1 MAMKRTIFVAA
12 EIDQARR
19 LLGLGERAS
28 MAEIKI
34 AYRHMCKQWHP
45 DVATD
50 KTTSTRKMKDINA
63 AYRLLLEYCESYR
76 FSFSPEEIESFDPEK
91 WWSRRFGDNIY
102 SSSGEEGSSE

>member
-1 MAMKRTIFVAA
+1 MKRTTFDAA

-28 MAEIKI
+28 KAEIKT
-34 AYRHMCKQWHP
+34 AYRHLCKQWHP
-45 DVATD
+45 DVLTD
-50 KTTSTRKMKDINA
+50 RTTGTRKMKDITA

-76 FSFSPEEIESFDPEK
+76 FSFSPEEVESFDPEK

-102 SSSGEEGSSE
+102 SPSGEEGSGE

>member
-1 MAMKRTIFVAA
+1 MKRTTFVAA

-28 MAEIKI
+28 KAEIKA
-34 AYRHMCKQWHP
+34 AYRHMCKQCHP
-45 DVATD
+45 DVVKD
-50 KTTSTRKMKDINA
+50 KTSGTRRMKDINS

-76 FSFSPEEIESFDPEK
+76 FSFSREAVESFDPEK

-102 SSSGEEGSSE
+102 SPFDEEGSGE

>member
-1 MAMKRTIFVAA
+1 MKRTTFVAA

-28 MAEIKI
+28 MVEIKA
-34 AYRHMCKQWHP
+34 AYRHMCKECHP
-45 DVATD
+45 DVVKD
-50 KTTSTRKMKDINA
+50 KKTGTRKMKEINA

-76 FSFSPEEIESFDPEK
+76 FSFSREEVESFDPEK

-102 SSSGEEGSSE
+102 SPYGEEGSGE

>member
-1 MAMKRTIFVAA
+1 MKRTGFVAA

-28 MAEIKI
+28 KTEIKD
-34 AYRHMCKQWHP
+34 AYRHMCKQCHP
-45 DVATD
+45 DVAKD
-50 KTTSTRKMKDINA
+50 KKTGTRRMKDINA

-76 FSFSPEEIESFDPEK
+76 FSFSREEVESFDPEK

-102 SSSGEEGSSE
+102 SPYGEEGSGE

>member
-1 MAMKRTIFVAA
+1 MAIKRTAFVAG

-45 DVATD
+45 DVVTD
-50 KTTSTRKMKDINA
+50 KTTGTRKMKDINA
-63 AYRLLLEYCESYR
+63 AYRLLVEYCESYR

-91 WWSRRFGDNIY
+91 WWSQRFGDNIY
-102 SSSGEEGSSE
+102 SSSSEEGSGE